1 MRAQPGAT
9 DVGPEG
15 AAMRADARPRPARY
29 AEFWPLYL
37 ALHRAPGSRLLHF
50 IGSIVAVAVLLWGL
64 IAGPLWLIALAPVI
78 GYGFAWLG
86 HVAIE
91 GNRPATFGHPVWSL
105 LSDFRMLGL
114 WLSGRLADEYR
125 RHGIA

>member
-1 MRAQPGAT
+1 MRAQPGMT
-9 DVGPEG
+9 DIGPER
-15 AAMRADARPRPARY
+15 AAASARPARY

-37 ALHRAPGSRLLHF
+37 ALHRSPGSRLLHY
-50 IGSIVAVAVLLWGL
+50 IGSLLGVGIVAVALAV
-64 IAGPLWLIALAPVI
+64 GPFWLALLAPVA

-114 WLSGRLADEYR
+114 CLAGRLADEYR

>member
-1 MRAQPGAT
+1 
-9 DVGPEG
+9 
-15 AAMRADARPRPARY
+15 MRADARSRPARY

-37 ALHRAPGSRLLHF
+37 ALHRTPGSRLLHF
-50 IGSIVAVAVLLWGL
+50 IGSIVAIAVLLWGL
-64 IAGPLWLIALAPVI
+64 IAGPLWLIALAPII
-78 GYGFAWLG
+78 GYGFAWVG

-114 WLSGRLADEYR
+114 WLGGRLADEFR